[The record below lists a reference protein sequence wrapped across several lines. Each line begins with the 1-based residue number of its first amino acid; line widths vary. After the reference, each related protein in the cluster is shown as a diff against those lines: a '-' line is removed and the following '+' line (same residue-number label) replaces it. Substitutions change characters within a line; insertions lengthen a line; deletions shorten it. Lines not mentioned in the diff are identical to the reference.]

1 MRLADVIRCH
11 FAGMFTMSIKA
22 GVTLDA
28 VPARHSLST
37 MSPAARVIRGLRFR
51 SGEADES
58 IEWVVARAASIEGR
72 VGTHSATARTL
83 KEPRPQRA
91 ASVAEI
97 QAAMRAPDFA
107 ASEDEVLLVSAEDP
121 QTLDRLQALLDLLE
135 HRLGELADSE
145 MLRLIDA
152 VMPTLSDRPPPEVID
167 QARRNARARAQFLD
181 EFPVLEA
188 SQVHALYGSRA
199 RNKSALAARWRAE
212 GKVFAVDERG
222 RLLYPAFQFDS
233 QGRPRAVI
241 AEVLTAL
248 GRHVGAWQV
257 ALWMTAPNGWLDG
270 ARPLDLLAT
279 APERVVDAARDIADP
294 TSH

>member
-1 MRLADVIRCH
+1 M
-11 FAGMFTMSIKA
+11 
-22 GVTLDA
+22 
-28 VPARHSLST
+28 
-37 MSPAARVIRGLRFR
+37 
-51 SGEADES
+51 
-58 IEWVVARAASIEGR
+58 ARAASEGR

-167 QARRNARARAQFLD
+167 QARRNARARTQFLD

-188 SQVHALYGSRA
+188 CQVHALYGSRA

-257 ALWMTAPNGWLDG
+257 ALWLTAPNGWLDG

-294 TSH
+294 ASH

>member
-1 MRLADVIRCH
+1 
-11 FAGMFTMSIKA
+11 MS
-22 GVTLDA
+22 
-28 VPARHSLST
+28 
-37 MSPAARVIRGLRFR
+37 
-51 SGEADES
+51 
-58 IEWVVARAASIEGR
+58 
-72 VGTHSATARTL
+72 
-83 KEPRPQRA
+83 
-91 ASVAEI
+91 
-97 QAAMRAPDFA
+97 APDFA

-188 SQVHALYGSRA
+188 CQVHALYGSRA

-257 ALWMTAPNGWLDG
+257 ALWLTAPNGWLDG

-294 TSH
+294 ASY

>member
-1 MRLADVIRCH
+1 MALFHII
-11 FAGMFTMSIKA
+11 FAGIFTM
-22 GVTLDA
+22 T
-28 VPARHSLST
+28 T
-37 MSPAARVIRGLRFR
+37 EARVTWGLRFR
-51 SGEADES
+51 SREAGEW
-58 IEWVVARAASIEGR
+58 IVAPRPASMERRA
-72 VGTHSATARTL
+72 GTRGATAKTFNKMR
-83 KEPRPQRA
+83 KEQLARQRA
-91 ASVAEI
+91 ASLADI
-97 QAAMRAPDFA
+97 QAVMSAPDFE

-121 QTLDRLQALLDLLE
+121 QTLDRLESLLNLLKYQ
-135 HRLGELADSE
+135 LAELDDIE

-152 VMPTLSDRPPPEVID
+152 AMPTLSDRPPPEVID
-167 QARRNARARAQFLD
+167 QARRNARARAKFLD

-188 SQVHALYGSRA
+188 GQVHALYGSRA

-248 GRHVGAWQV
+248 GQNVGAWQV
-257 ALWMTAPNGWLDG
+257 ALWLTGPNGWLDG
-270 ARPLDLLAT
+270 VKPVDLLEA

-294 TSH
+294 VRH